1 METTNSNKK
10 ITMRH
15 RGRSS
20 QIIIYL
26 GKIFRIFLYQN
37 DWKVLPMSAV
47 VAGMAALVV
56 RGGMFQSMER
66 TLTGS
71 LALTC
76 VAIWNGF
83 FNSIQVVCRERSI
96 IKREHRAGM
105 HVSAYIAAHMIFQA
119 MLCAIQ
125 TGILLYVCSMMGII
139 FPWKGLITDLFLVD
153 LWITLFLVTYASDMM
168 SLLIS
173 SIVRTTTAAMTVM
186 PFLLI
191 FQLVF
196 SGGVFH
202 LPKSVEFMSE
212 YTFSHY
218 GLTCI
223 AAQAGYNELPM
234 VSAWQTLDQ
243 MKDSEIEAEVTV
255 DQTMDVLMNNP
266 NESLQKIRD
275 AEVEE
280 GTTVLDIM
288 EMIREAP
295 DYPLYAN
302 EIIPIRFKISDV
314 IEVLGQDRVKS
325 AVYEKSREAGQNQ
338 EYRKTSENVLGC
350 WFTLAFMAFL
360 MAFLAVIALEFIDQ
374 DKR

>member
-173 SIVRTTTAAMTVM
+173 ST
-186 PFLLI
+186 P
-191 FQLVF
+191 
-196 SGGVFH
+196 
-202 LPKSVEFMSE
+202 P
-212 YTFSHY
+212 
-218 GLTCI
+218 
-223 AAQAGYNELPM
+223 P
-234 VSAWQTLDQ
+234 
-243 MKDSEIEAEVTV
+243 
-255 DQTMDVLMNNP
+255 
-266 NESLQKIRD
+266 
-275 AEVEE
+275 
-280 GTTVLDIM
+280 
-288 EMIREAP
+288 
-295 DYPLYAN
+295 
-302 EIIPIRFKISDV
+302 
-314 IEVLGQDRVKS
+314 
-325 AVYEKSREAGQNQ
+325 
-338 EYRKTSENVLGC
+338 
-350 WFTLAFMAFL
+350 
-360 MAFLAVIALEFIDQ
+360 
-374 DKR
+374 